1 MLLNSKSLGR
11 NKHIYMRQFK
21 DIRIAVAGTGYVG
34 LSIATLLSQHHHVT
48 AVDVVPEKVEKLN
61 RHISPIQDDYI
72 EKYLAEKPL
81 NLTATLDGRAAYAD
95 ADFVVIAAPTNY
107 DPVKNYFDTSHVEEV
122 IDLVLEVNPQA
133 VMVIKSTIP
142 VGYTRSLYLK
152 YAQRGVKQFNLLFSP
167 EFLRESKAL
176 YDNLYPSR
184 IIVGYPKIIDT
195 PEFEAENRAIESVTD
210 VEAMHQAARTFAALL
225 QEGAIKENIDTL
237 FMGMKE
243 AEAVKLFANTYLALR
258 VSYFNELDTYAE
270 MKGLDSRAIIE
281 GVGLDPRIGTHYNN
295 PSFGY
300 GGYCLPKDTKQLLAN
315 YQDVPENL
323 IEAIVESNRTRKD
336 YIADAVLHKAGYYTE
351 NGQWDAAKEHVC
363 TIGVYRLT
371 MKSNSDNFRQ
381 SAIQGIMKRIKAK
394 GAEVI
399 IYEPT
404 LNDGTTF
411 FGSRVVNDLAAF
423 KAQSHAIIANRYDSC
438 LDDVKDKVY
447 TRDLFRR
454 D

>member
-1 MLLNSKSLGR
+1 
-11 NKHIYMRQFK
+11 MRDFK
-21 DIRIAVAGTGYVG
+21 DIKVAVAGTGYVG

-48 AVDVVPEKVEKLN
+48 AVDVIPEKVEKLN
-61 RHISPIQDDYI
+61 NRISPIQDDYI

-81 NLTATLDGRAAYAD
+81 NLVATLDGKSAYAD

-107 DPVKNYFDTSHVEEV
+107 DPVKNYFDTTHVEEV
-122 IDLVLEVNPQA
+122 IDLVLEVNPDA
-133 VMVIKSTIP
+133 IMVIKSTIP
-142 VGYTRSLYLK
+142 VGYTRNLYLK
-152 YAQRGVKQFNLLFSP
+152 YAQRGVWKFNLLFSP

-184 IIVGYPKIIDT
+184 IIVGYPKIINK
-195 PEFEAENRAIESVTD
+195 PEFEAENKAIESVTD
-210 VEAMHQAARTFAALL
+210 VDMLIEAAKTFAALL
-225 QEGAIKENIDTL
+225 QEGAIKENVDTL

-270 MKGLDSRAIIE
+270 VKGLDSKAIIE

-315 YQDVPENL
+315 YQDVPQNMMS
-323 IEAIVESNRTRKD
+323 AIVESNRTRKD
-336 YIADAVLHKAGYYTE
+336 YIADAVLRKAGYYAE
-351 NGQWDAAKEHVC
+351 NGQWEASKEHTCVV
-363 TIGVYRLT
+363 GVYRLT

-404 LNDGTTF
+404 LEDGTTF
-411 FGSRVVNDLAAF
+411 FGSKVVNNLNEF
-423 KAQSHAIIANRYDSC
+423 KAHSKAIIANRFDDC
-438 LDDVKDKVY
+438 LKDVEGKVY
-447 TRDLFRR
+447 TRDIFRR